1 MWLDYPS
8 SMMLG
13 ALRRVRSLSLS
24 SHAALKFARVC
35 TMKDLQFVVAVSNDS
50 TPVAAKPACI
60 CSAQ

>member
-1 MWLDYPS
+1 
-8 SMMLG
+8 MLG